1 MAPEVG
7 LRFQHGAFRWDES
20 PDAAAMTGGGL
31 CWLDYDS
38 DGWLDLFVVNGYS
51 RDERDE
57 WEARGGL
64 PTTRLFRNREGRF
77 ADVTEETGAGIAL
90 RGQGCVASD
99 LDGDGRTDLYV
110 TGADRSTLLWN
121 EDGEFAE
128 ADEESSVRVFG
139 WHTGAAA
146 GDLDGNGL
154 PDLVVSGYVDEAN
167 RIPEAELGFPNT
179 HAGRRDLLFLNEGD
193 RKFREVGR
201 EAGLE
206 VVRFGYGLGVVLA
219 DFERD
224 GDLDVHLAND
234 TNPNRLYENV
244 PWPGGAAA
252 DPAGLG
258 FRFEERAAAAGV
270 ADPGAGMGVAVADW
284 DRDGRSDIFVSNSR
298 GQGHALYRS
307 NPPDENDPSFTDVRA
322 DAGIDLERST
332 GWGAS
337 WADLDH
343 DTDLD
348 LVLVNGYIPVTN
360 LRRDAERVQV
370 FRNLLAEGRDGR
382 FQEVAAVSG
391 VGRLVARGSAA
402 ADYDNDGDLD
412 VAVLPLGKA
421 LALLENRGADG
432 NWLEVALEGS
442 PAGAEVTATLPD
454 GRQLRRELQAGS
466 SYLSSED
473 PRLHFGLGDAGS
485 VREVRVR
492 WPDGEETVREDVE
505 ANELLEVDA
514 P

>member
-1 MAPEVG
+1 
-7 LRFQHGAFRWDES
+7 
-20 PDAAAMTGGGL
+20 MTGGGV
-31 CWLDYDS
+31 CWLDYDA
-38 DGWLDLFVVNGYS
+38 DGWLDLFVVNGHS

-77 ADVTEETGAGIAL
+77 TDVTEETGAGIAL

-128 ADEESSVRVFG
+128 ADEDSAVRVFG

-252 DPAGLG
+252 DPASLG
-258 FRFEERAAAAGV
+258 FRFEERAAAAGI

-284 DRDGRSDIFVSNSR
+284 DRDARSDIFVSNSR

-307 NPPDENDPSFTDVRA
+307 NPPDANDPSFSDVRA
-322 DAGIDLERST
+322 EAGIDLERTT

-370 FRNLLAEGRDGR
+370 FRNLLAEGPDGR
-382 FQEVAAVSG
+382 FQEVAAAPG

-412 VAVLPLGKA
+412 VAVLPLGKP
-421 LALLENRGADG
+421 LVLLENRGARG
-432 NWLEVALEGS
+432 NWLEVALAGS

-454 GRQLRRELQAGS
+454 GRQLRRELQVGS

-473 PRLHFGLGDAGS
+473 PRLHFGLGESES
-485 VREVRVR
+485 VRELRIR
-492 WPDGEETVREDVE
+492 WPDGEETVRKDVE
-505 ANELLEVDA
+505 ANEVLEVDV